1 MKLPQELFKAG
12 GEGLNQI
19 FGSLAQIKS
28 ISDKN
33 KILVCYIEN
42 NYLVDYYQGII
53 NDERTLLIVPGIHR
67 LFIIESLYMIK
78 KYNTIIAYVTE
89 SDHRTKTM
97 NNIPKAVEINPLS
110 EPIKTILNKFTDD
123 KTLEE
128 ATNIFKNIKTEDFGF
143 TISPLNEKTI
153 KNKDFDFSADS
164 FMVAS
169 KQWFVIG
176 KKPTPIV
183 LLAVIIIGFFGGI
196 IFGVFG
202 LTIIQLLAK
211 VITIVIH

>member
-1 MKLPQELFKAG
+1 MN

-42 NYLVDYYQGII
+42 NYLVDYYKGII

-89 SDHRTKTM
+89 SDHDSKGFYDV
-97 NNIPKAVEINPLS
+97 KAVVHSL
-110 EPIKTILNKFTDD
+110 
-123 KTLEE
+123 
-128 ATNIFKNIKTEDFGF
+128 TE
-143 TISPLNEKTI
+143 
-153 KNKDFDFSADS
+153 
-164 FMVAS
+164 
-169 KQWFVIG
+169 
-176 KKPTPIV
+176 
-183 LLAVIIIGFFGGI
+183 
-196 IFGVFG
+196 
-202 LTIIQLLAK
+202 
-211 VITIVIH
+211 